1 MTQEVQSKKG
11 GPYSKNDQQRRQAEV
26 YRLHFDHGYSALKIA
41 EMMKINRNTIN
52 SDIKQLY
59 EKMSKEFSEFNAGA
73 LIIKQLNRLESQRA
87 RLFENSEGQIEMHD
101 KLVIEKLIFDIDQ
114 KIIGFSSKMIS
125 DNDSFKVENKEISS
139 EKIMDITRYIIKNV
153 GLDASKIIKNET
165 LFWIIKKEKCTVS
178 EANRIY
184 HEMLELGLELCTV
197 DHGFRN
203 NLVQFAILRGFMS
216 INNKDEVFKVINDET
231 RLRSIEEQ
239 KKIEFEEKYGTKVNW
254 LDEVW
259 DEFDKAVE
267 IATE

>member
-1 MTQEVQSKKG
+1 MAQEIQSKKG

-59 EKMSKEFSEFNAGA
+59 EKMSKEFSEFDAGA

-125 DNDSFKVENKEISS
+125 NNDSFKVENKEISS

-153 GLDASKIIKNET
+153 GSSASKIMRDEI
-165 LFWIIKKEKCTVS
+165 LFWIIKKEKCDVS
-178 EANRIY
+178 EANQIY
-184 HEMLELGLELCTV
+184 SKMSELGLELCTTGRGL
-197 DHGFRN
+197 H
-203 NLVQFAILRGFMS
+203 NLMQFAILRGFMS
-216 INNKDEVFKVINDET
+216 ISDKDEVFKVINAEAK
-231 RLRSIEEQ
+231 LRRIEGE
-239 KKIEFEEKYGTKVNW
+239 KEIEFEEKYGPKNNW
-254 LDEVW
+254 SDEIW

-267 IATE
+267 IAAD